1 LAHLR
6 SNGRRRRRDEGA
18 QVGVQPH
25 GAPVVTFDPLHL
37 AAEPRELAYTHLFAC
52 ISEEDDG
59 YIVQVRLY
67 NQPIS
72 QDAAW
77 GEEIAD
83 SIEMASALIATI
95 ADKFSI
101 PQERIKLELRMANIA
116 DNTQH

>member
-1 LAHLR
+1 LR
-6 SNGRRRRRDEGA
+6 SNSRWRRRNEGVPVSGGLSGGA
-18 QVGVQPH
+18 Q
-25 GAPVVTFDPLHL
+25 AMTCDPLHF
-37 AAEPRELAYTHLFAC
+37 AAEPADLAYTHLFAC

-67 NQPIS
+67 NQPVS
-72 QDAAW
+72 EDAAW

-83 SIEMASALIATI
+83 SIETASALIAII

-101 PQERIKLELRMANIA
+101 PQERIKLELRMANMA